1 MRSDPGPGTDPLSQP
16 TSAGPVPNA
25 ERGTPL
31 DALAVPE
38 FRRLFLGTTL
48 SNMGRWL
55 QNAALGVLAWE
66 ISESSAYL
74 GKLMFAHLAPLTLLS
89 LFAGSLADTRDRRT
103 ILLAAQTWQMIGT
116 LVLAAMLL
124 DGEISQTAL
133 LLIVFTIGLGQG
145 IYSPTIVSVLPS
157 IAGESNL
164 SAAVALNSIQINA
177 TRIVGP
183 ALGGFMV
190 SHLGFSAVFLANG
203 LSYLFV
209 LYAVWRSKIPHARGA
224 TRTFKNRIFGGFR
237 IAARAPQVGRP
248 ILLMCLFTF
257 LSLPYIG
264 QLPAIAEVNL
274 GIESKSPTYGWF
286 YACFGVG
293 SLIGAAL
300 VGTVFLNSDHRRV
313 TRIAFIGFAATLFA
327 LTFAATPAQGF
338 VAILLNG
345 AFYFT
350 IPTAFASAWQEHVSS
365 DIRGR
370 VSAVWVLAFGGT
382 VPIANIIAGYIVE
395 ATSLDAVMT
404 FGACAALILTL
415 IPLPS
420 GSVVDESI
428 LIDNRQV
435 V

>member
-1 MRSDPGPGTDPLSQP
+1 MRKESGSESEPTKQP
-16 TSAGPVPNA
+16 NIDGEVHAA
-25 ERGTPL
+25 ERGTPR

-38 FRRLFLGTTL
+38 FRRLFFGTAL
-48 SNMGRWL
+48 SNTGRWL

-74 GKLMFAHLAPLTLLS
+74 GKLIFAHLAPLALLS

-103 ILLAAQTWQMIGT
+103 ILLAAQTWQMVGT
-116 LVLAAMLL
+116 LILAAMLL
-124 DGEISQTAL
+124 DGEISKTM
-133 LLIVFTIGLGQG
+133 LLIVVFAIGLGQG
-145 IYSPTIVSVLPS
+145 IYSPTITSVLPS
-157 IAGESNL
+157 LAGERNL

-209 LYAVWRSKIPHARGA
+209 LYAVWRSKIPHAQSV

-237 IAARAPQVGRP
+237 ISRRAPQVGRP

-257 LSLPYIG
+257 LCLPYIG
-264 QLPAIAEVNL
+264 QLPAIAELNL

-286 YACFGVG
+286 YACFGAG

-300 VGTVFLNSDHRRV
+300 VGTVFLHADHGRV
-313 TRIAFIGFAATLFA
+313 TRTAFTGFAATLVG
-327 LTFAATPAQGF
+327 LTLASTPTQGF
-338 VAILLNG
+338 IAILLNG
-345 AFYFT
+345 AFYFA
-350 IPTAFASAWQEHVSS
+350 IPTAFASAWQEHVGS

-382 VPIANIIAGYIVE
+382 VPIANIIAGYIIE
-395 ATSLDAVMT
+395 ATSLTAVMT
-404 FGACAALILTL
+404 FGACAALVLTL
-415 IPLPS
+415 VPIPS

-428 LIDNRQV
+428 LVDR
-435 V
+435 